1 MVKDVIKF
9 IIAKKQS
16 EMPFNLIERDIKI
29 PTEENKIITI
39 PGIRRCGK
47 TSMMELAVNQLLKG
61 GVSKTRILWIG
72 FDDERLVGMST
83 DELDDIISSYMEMFP
98 EISIN
103 ETYMFFDE
111 IQLIKDWEY
120 FVLRLY
126 KSYCKHIFVCGSNAT
141 MLSTEVVSALRGY
154 PLEYKTFPL
163 SFHEYLRFT
172 GIDGTSHLESDIAKI
187 KAAFDDYNNFGG
199 FPEVTLAKS
208 ESRKIELLQNYFTA
222 MLYRDLVEHYKI
234 SNVSVVNYFIKRLLA
249 NISKPTSI
257 NKIFNDLKSQG
268 FKVSKNDLYLWSD
281 YICNIF
287 LFLRIPKYSKSLAQR
302 QSGLKKYYCM
312 DNGIHSSILI
322 PQSNDNGTK
331 LENTIFLQL
340 CRIRSSVEEIYY
352 FQDGKECDFVL
363 EDRGKIKN
371 LIQVSWSINN
381 SETKERE
388 VSGLLKASQA
398 TNCDD
403 MTIITH
409 DEEATLR
416 HGDKSIKVVPA
427 WKWLLGRM

>member
-47 TSMMELAVNQLLKG
+47 TTMMELAVNQLLKD

-72 FDDERLVGMST
+72 FDDERLVGMTT

-249 NISKPTSI
+249 NIPKPTSI

-312 DNGIHSSILI
+312 DNGIHSSILL

-340 CRIRSSVEEIYY
+340 CRIRSSVEEIFY

>member
-47 TSMMELAVNQLLKG
+47 TTMMELAVNQLLKD

-72 FDDERLVGMST
+72 FDDERLAGMST

-381 SETKERE
+381 SETKARE

-409 DEEATLR
+409 DEEAILR

>member
-47 TSMMELAVNQLLKG
+47 TTMMELAVNQLLKD

-103 ETYMFFDE
+103 EIYMFFDE

-172 GIDGTSHLESDIAKI
+172 GIDDTSHLESDIAKI
-187 KAAFDDYNNFGG
+187 KAAFDDYNIFGG

-287 LFLRIPKYSKSLAQR
+287 LFLRIPKYSKSLVQR

-312 DNGIHSSILI
+312 DNGIHSSILL

-340 CRIRSSVEEIYY
+340 CRIRSSVEEIFY

-398 TNCDD
+398 TDCDD

>member
-9 IIAKKQS
+9 IIANKQS

-47 TSMMELAVNQLLKG
+47 TTMMELAVNQLLKD

-72 FDDERLVGMST
+72 FDDERLAGMST

-163 SFHEYLRFT
+163 SFHEYLRFS

-249 NISKPTSI
+249 NIPKPTSI

-312 DNGIHSSILI
+312 DNGIHSSILL

-381 SETKERE
+381 SETKEWSNKPVFIIE
-388 VSGLLKASQA
+388 VSTPEVFTYTDAGIYVLDLIS
-398 TNCDD
+398 
-403 MTIITH
+403 
-409 DEEATLR
+409 
-416 HGDKSIKVVPA
+416 
-427 WKWLLGRM
+427 

>member
-9 IIAKKQS
+9 IIANKQS

-47 TSMMELAVNQLLKG
+47 TTMMELAVNQLLKD

-72 FDDERLVGMST
+72 FDDERLAGMST

-163 SFHEYLRFT
+163 SFHEYLRFS

-249 NISKPTSI
+249 NIPKPTSI

-312 DNGIHSSILI
+312 DNGIHSSILL

-403 MTIITH
+403 ITIITH

>member
-9 IIAKKQS
+9 IIANKQS

-47 TSMMELAVNQLLKG
+47 TTMMELAVNQLLKD

-72 FDDERLVGMST
+72 FDDERLAGMST

-163 SFHEYLRFT
+163 SFHEYLRFS

-249 NISKPTSI
+249 NIPKPTSI

-312 DNGIHSSILI
+312 DNGIHSSILL

>member
-9 IIAKKQS
+9 IIANKQS

-47 TSMMELAVNQLLKG
+47 TTMMELAVNQLLKD

-72 FDDERLVGMST
+72 FDDERLAGMST

-163 SFHEYLRFT
+163 SFHEYLRFS

-249 NISKPTSI
+249 TIPKPTSI

-312 DNGIHSSILI
+312 DNGIHSSILL

>member
-47 TSMMELAVNQLLKG
+47 TTMMELAVNQLLKDG
-61 GVSKTRILWIG
+61 GSKTRILWIG

-163 SFHEYLRFT
+163 SFHEYLRFS

-381 SETKERE
+381 SETKARE

-409 DEEATLR
+409 DEEAILR

>member
-47 TSMMELAVNQLLKG
+47 TTMMELAVNQLLKD

-249 NISKPTSI
+249 NISKPASI

-312 DNGIHSSILI
+312 DNGIHSSILL

>member
-47 TSMMELAVNQLLKG
+47 TTMMELAVNQLLKD

-111 IQLIKDWEY
+111 IQLIKNWEY

-312 DNGIHSSILI
+312 DNGIHSSILL

>member
-47 TSMMELAVNQLLKG
+47 TTMMELAVNQLLKDG
-61 GVSKTRILWIG
+61 GSKTRILWIG

-163 SFHEYLRFT
+163 SFHEYLRFS

-381 SETKERE
+381 SETKARE

>member
-9 IIAKKQS
+9 IIANKQS

-47 TSMMELAVNQLLKG
+47 TTMMELAVNQLLKD

-72 FDDERLVGMST
+72 FDDERLAGMST

-163 SFHEYLRFT
+163 SFHEYLRFS

-249 NISKPTSI
+249 NIPKPTSI

-312 DNGIHSSILI
+312 DNGIHSSILL

-371 LIQVSWSINN
+371 LIQVSWSINT